1 MRLILDA
8 AAGTSVRRS
17 TSAQSDEWPTMTVI
31 GAGNCQDIDLTTL
44 AVAFSEIRLIDIDAV
59 AVACAVSR
67 LPADVTSQI
76 RIFAPIDIA
85 APLMSVAAFVSLD
98 PAQRAA
104 VLAAVESAEMPER
117 LPVSDVV
124 VSACLLSQ
132 LLDSASQIAPPESSD
147 YLPLMQAV
155 RRGHLLRLLSLTAP
169 GGRVLLITDL
179 VSSDT
184 VQELAK
190 TLSAELP
197 KLMFQCLQSGNF
209 SRASILRS
217 SSTTSSTFK
226 PVLNSVCRVASCR
239 HGSGTSGHAATPCTR
254 SKWCAAL
261 QTIKRSSSAHK
272 KCENRLRHW
281 GVSRERRTTWPLTK
295 YRIAGD
301 ARARNRRVD
310 CVLHR

>member
-1 MRLILDA
+1 VANLTGRQIARNRETQDQPSFASHRQHVMRLILDA

-17 TSAQSDEWPTMTVI
+17 TSAQSDKWPTMTVI

-117 LPVSDVV
+117 
-124 VSACLLSQ
+124 
-132 LLDSASQIAPPESSD
+132 
-147 YLPLMQAV
+147 V

-209 SRASILRS
+209 FSGLNPAVVQHDIQHIQACVELCLSSRILPPWLWHLGARS
-217 SSTTSSTFK
+217 YA
-226 PVLNSVCRVASCR
+226 VYAVEMVR
-239 HGSGTSGHAATPCTR
+239 
-254 SKWCAAL
+254 CAA
-261 QTIKRSSSAHK
+261 
-272 KCENRLRHW
+272 N
-281 GVSRERRTTWPLTK
+281 
-295 YRIAGD
+295 D
-301 ARARNRRVD
+301 
-310 CVLHR
+310 

>member
-1 MRLILDA
+1 MANLTGRQIARNRETQDQPSFASHRQHVMRLILDA

-17 TSAQSDEWPTMTVI
+17 TSAQSDKWPTMTVI

-209 SRASILRS
+209 FSGLNPAVVQHDIQHIQACVELCLSSRILPPWLWHLGARS
-217 SSTTSSTFK
+217 YA
-226 PVLNSVCRVASCR
+226 VYAVEMVR
-239 HGSGTSGHAATPCTR
+239 
-254 SKWCAAL
+254 CAA
-261 QTIKRSSSAHK
+261 
-272 KCENRLRHW
+272 N
-281 GVSRERRTTWPLTK
+281 
-295 YRIAGD
+295 D
-301 ARARNRRVD
+301 
-310 CVLHR
+310 